1 MLVAIS
7 PDERAE
13 AAEQLL
19 RSAHRYAQALA
30 ADWTVMCVETPS
42 FLEMAKRGEDT
53 RIDMF
58 RLAEAL
64 GAERTNI
71 VAASAAE
78 ALREYVKQRGVR
90 TLLVGAPRARAGVRL
105 LRSSTPTVLMQQC
118 PDVDVIVIAR
128 AGAGGN
134 TERGGGSGVVPWRER
149 GMALYAA
156 ALGLTALCTVIALPM
171 LDHFDLIDMVMVYM
185 LGATFAALRLG
196 RGPALCASLANIAA
210 FDFFFVPPRFS
221 FFFTDPHYFV
231 TFGVMLSVAVIIAN
245 LVSAVRQQT
254 AAAASRERKT
264 DTLYAMSRELA
275 VTRDARTMALV
286 AEQHIA
292 EVSRG
297 SVTVLVPDEG
307 GALHRGGANEAMGA
321 NGAND
326 DHGVD
331 PEIAHWVL
339 QHRQRAGLGAA
350 QFGAGRSI
358 YLPLLG
364 GLEPRG
370 VLVVRPVDPRH
381 ALLPEQGRLLE
392 ALAGQLA
399 LALERVRLGEL
410 AEAAHVVAE
419 RTALRNT
426 LLASISHDLR
436 TPLAAIAG
444 AGSMLAL
451 TSSPLDTHRC
461 ATLGLLIED
470 KALEM
475 TEVLSNVLE
484 LLRLE
489 TGSFVLKREWHALD
503 ELIATTLQRNQVK
516 LAQWRVFVDLPADLP
531 LLFVEATM
539 MVQLFS
545 NVVENCTKHTAP
557 GTTISISASVHDA
570 ILLVGIEDNGAGFP
584 PGDPER
590 LFDKFE
596 RGRTESNVAG
606 VGLGLAICR
615 AVARLHDGDIRASR
629 VEEGGSR
636 FEITLPLAESSGIT
650 STDQS

>member
-1 MLVAIS
+1 MLVAIA
-7 PDERAE
+7 PDEHPG

-19 RSAHRYAQALA
+19 RSAHRYAQALCV
-30 ADWTVMCVETPS
+30 DWTVMCVETPS
-42 FLEMAKRGEDT
+42 FLEAAKRREDT

-64 GAERTNI
+64 GADRTNI

-78 ALREYVKQRGVR
+78 ALQEYVRQRDVQVV
-90 TLLVGAPRARAGVRL
+90 LLGAPRPRAAGKV
-105 LRSSTPTVLMQQC
+105 LRRSTAATLMRGC
-118 PDVDVIVIAR
+118 PDVDVIVVAR
-128 AGAGGN
+128 TGSSADPEHGA
-134 TERGGGSGVVPWRER
+134 RSAAAPWRER

-156 ALGLTALCTVIALPM
+156 ALCLTVLCTVVALPM

-196 RGPALCASLANIAA
+196 RGPAICASVANIAA

-231 TFGVMLSVAVIIAN
+231 TFGVMLGVAVVIAN
-245 LVSAVRQQT
+245 LVSAVRRQT
-254 AAAASRERKT
+254 VAAASRERRT
-264 DTLYAMSRELA
+264 DALYSMSRELA
-275 VTRDARTMALV
+275 VTRDAHTMAAV
-286 AEQHIA
+286 AERHIA
-292 EVSRG
+292 EVLRS
-297 SVTVLVPDEG
+297 SVAVLVRDED
-307 GALHRGGANEAMGA
+307 GALCSGNVGG
-321 NGAND
+321 
-326 DHGVD
+326 HTLD
-331 PEIAHWVL
+331 PEISRWTVEN
-339 QHRQRAGLGAA
+339 RQRAGLGTA
-350 QFGAGRSI
+350 QFGMARSI

-364 GLEPRG
+364 GPEVRG
-370 VLVVRPVDPRH
+370 VLVVRPDDPRH
-381 ALLPEQGRLLE
+381 ALLPEQARLLE

-451 TSSPLDTHRC
+451 TSFPLDTHRC

-489 TGSFVLKREWHALD
+489 TGSLAPRREWHSLD
-503 ELIATTLQRNQVK
+503 ELIATTLQRNEVE

-531 LLFVEATM
+531 LVFVEATM
-539 MVQLFS
+539 MVQLLS
-545 NVVENCTKHTAP
+545 NVVENCTKYTAP
-557 GTTISISASVHDA
+557 GTHISISACVRDGT
-570 ILLVGIEDNGAGFP
+570 LLVAIEDNGPGFP

-596 RGRTESNVAG
+596 RGRSESNVAG

-615 AVARLHDGDIRASR
+615 AVARLHEGEIRALR
-629 VEEGGSR
+629 VEAGGSR
-636 FEITLPLAESSGIT
+636 FEITLPLVESLDATGAGS
-650 STDQS
+650 S